1 MSINSIQSAGGNE
14 VVISV
19 EGRFDFSS
27 HQAFRDSYSD
37 TDGSGVTYVIDMAR
51 AEYMDSSALGMLLQ
65 LREHAGG
72 NNLKVCIRNCNPE
85 IAEILRISNFNKLFT
100 LE

>member
-1 MSINSIQSAGGNE
+1 MIA
-14 VVISV
+14 V

-27 HQAFRDSYSD
+27 HQEFRDSYASD
-37 TDGSGVTYVIDMAR
+37 DQSSGRYVVDMTNT
-51 AEYMDSSALGMLLQ
+51 EYMDSSALGMLLQ

-72 NNLKVCIRNCNPE
+72 SNQSVLIRNCNPE

-100 LE
+100 ME